1 LIRYN
6 NQFIRKNHFHTIN
19 IIFNNFLGS
28 NSNLDELRYNY
39 HLVISGKNYY
49 TCLTTFSCK
58 IMRKNTNL
66 LTDRQIQVLKLR
78 SRGITQARVARQL
91 KTTRENVSILESRAR
106 RNIKRAKAT
115 IEILE
120 DLGMAIRITIKPD
133 TPVLEM
139 SKLILKKADDEN
151 VRLQLDCIDL
161 LEKIKMKA
169 KNKIKA
175 KKVVSPISV
184 VLLPYGDL
192 LVE

>member
-1 LIRYN
+1 
-6 NQFIRKNHFHTIN
+6 
-19 IIFNNFLGS
+19 
-28 NSNLDELRYNY
+28 
-39 HLVISGKNYY
+39 
-49 TCLTTFSCK
+49 
-58 IMRKNTNL
+58 MRKNTNL

-78 SRGITQARVARQL
+78 SRGITQERVARQL

-120 DLGMAIRITIKPD
+120 DLGMAIRITIKPE
-133 TPVLEM
+133 TPVLEI
-139 SKLILKKADDEN
+139 SNLILKKADDAN
-151 VRLQLDCIDL
+151 VRLQFDCVDL
-161 LEKIKMKA
+161 LEKIKMRA

-175 KKVVSPISV
+175 KKVVNPISV

>member
-1 LIRYN
+1 
-6 NQFIRKNHFHTIN
+6 
-19 IIFNNFLGS
+19 
-28 NSNLDELRYNY
+28 
-39 HLVISGKNYY
+39 
-49 TCLTTFSCK
+49 
-58 IMRKNTNL
+58 MRKNTNL

-78 SRGITQARVARQL
+78 SRGITQERVARQL

-120 DLGMAIRITIKPD
+120 DLGMATRIMIKPD
-133 TPVLEM
+133 TPVLEI
-139 SKLILKKADDEN
+139 SKLILKKADDAN

-161 LEKIKMKA
+161 LEKIKIKA

-192 LVE
+192 LVD

>member
-1 LIRYN
+1 
-6 NQFIRKNHFHTIN
+6 
-19 IIFNNFLGS
+19 
-28 NSNLDELRYNY
+28 
-39 HLVISGKNYY
+39 
-49 TCLTTFSCK
+49 
-58 IMRKNTNL
+58 MRKNTNL

-78 SRGITQARVARQL
+78 SQGITQERVARQL

-120 DLGMAIRITIKPD
+120 DLGMAIRITIKPE
-133 TPVLEM
+133 TPVLEI
-139 SKLILKKADDEN
+139 SNLILKKADDAN

-175 KKVVSPISV
+175 KKVVNPISV

>member
-1 LIRYN
+1 
-6 NQFIRKNHFHTIN
+6 
-19 IIFNNFLGS
+19 
-28 NSNLDELRYNY
+28 
-39 HLVISGKNYY
+39 
-49 TCLTTFSCK
+49 
-58 IMRKNTNL
+58 M
-66 LTDRQIQVLKLR
+66 
-78 SRGITQARVARQL
+78 TQERVARQL

-120 DLGMAIRITIKPD
+120 DLGMATRITINPE
-133 TPVLEM
+133 TPVLEI
-139 SKLILKKADDEN
+139 SKLILKKADDAN
-151 VRLQLDCIDL
+151 IRLQLDCIDL

-175 KKVVSPISV
+175 KKVVQPISV

>member
-1 LIRYN
+1 
-6 NQFIRKNHFHTIN
+6 
-19 IIFNNFLGS
+19 
-28 NSNLDELRYNY
+28 
-39 HLVISGKNYY
+39 
-49 TCLTTFSCK
+49 
-58 IMRKNTNL
+58 MRKNTNL

-78 SRGITQARVARQL
+78 SRGITQEKVARQL

-115 IEILE
+115 IELLE
-120 DLGMAIRITIKPD
+120 DLGMATRITIKPD
-133 TPVLEM
+133 TPVLEI
-139 SKLILKKADDEN
+139 SKLILKKADDAN

-161 LEKIKMKA
+161 LEKIKIKA

-175 KKVVSPISV
+175 KKVVQPISV

>member
-1 LIRYN
+1 
-6 NQFIRKNHFHTIN
+6 
-19 IIFNNFLGS
+19 
-28 NSNLDELRYNY
+28 
-39 HLVISGKNYY
+39 
-49 TCLTTFSCK
+49 
-58 IMRKNTNL
+58 MRKNTNL

-78 SRGITQARVARQL
+78 SRGITQERVARQL

-120 DLGMAIRITIKPD
+120 DLGMAPRITIKPD

-139 SKLILKKADDEN
+139 SKLILKKADDAN

-161 LEKIKMKA
+161 LEKIKIKA

-175 KKVVSPISV
+175 KKVISPISV

>member
-1 LIRYN
+1 
-6 NQFIRKNHFHTIN
+6 
-19 IIFNNFLGS
+19 
-28 NSNLDELRYNY
+28 
-39 HLVISGKNYY
+39 
-49 TCLTTFSCK
+49 
-58 IMRKNTNL
+58 MRKNTNL

-78 SRGITQARVARQL
+78 SRGITQERVARQL

-120 DLGMAIRITIKPD
+120 DLGMAIRITIKPE
-133 TPVLEM
+133 TPVLEI
-139 SKLILKKADDEN
+139 SNLILKKADDAN

-161 LEKIKMKA
+161 LEKIKMRA

-175 KKVVSPISV
+175 KKVVNPISV

>member
-1 LIRYN
+1 
-6 NQFIRKNHFHTIN
+6 
-19 IIFNNFLGS
+19 
-28 NSNLDELRYNY
+28 
-39 HLVISGKNYY
+39 
-49 TCLTTFSCK
+49 
-58 IMRKNTNL
+58 MRKNTNL

-78 SRGITQARVARQL
+78 SRGITQERVARTL

-106 RNIKRAKAT
+106 RNIKKAKAT

-120 DLGMAIRITIKPD
+120 DLGMATRITIKPE
-133 TPVLEM
+133 TPVLEI
-139 SKLILKKADDEN
+139 SKIILKKADDAN

-161 LEKIKMKA
+161 LEKIKIKA

-175 KKVVSPISV
+175 KKVVQPISV

>member
-1 LIRYN
+1 
-6 NQFIRKNHFHTIN
+6 
-19 IIFNNFLGS
+19 
-28 NSNLDELRYNY
+28 
-39 HLVISGKNYY
+39 
-49 TCLTTFSCK
+49 
-58 IMRKNTNL
+58 MRKNTNL

-78 SRGITQARVARQL
+78 SRGITQDRVARQL

-120 DLGMAIRITIKPD
+120 DLGMAIRITIKPE
-133 TPVLEM
+133 TPVLEI
-139 SKLILKKADDEN
+139 SNLILKKADDAN
-151 VRLQLDCIDL
+151 VRLQFDCVDL

-175 KKVVSPISV
+175 KKVVNPISV

>member
-1 LIRYN
+1 
-6 NQFIRKNHFHTIN
+6 
-19 IIFNNFLGS
+19 
-28 NSNLDELRYNY
+28 
-39 HLVISGKNYY
+39 
-49 TCLTTFSCK
+49 
-58 IMRKNTNL
+58 MRKNTNL

-78 SRGITQARVARQL
+78 SRGITQERVARQL

-120 DLGMAIRITIKPD
+120 DLGMATRITIKPD
-133 TPVLEM
+133 TPVLEI
-139 SKLILKKADDEN
+139 SKLILKKADDAN

-161 LEKIKMKA
+161 LEKIKINA

-175 KKVVSPISV
+175 KKVISPISV

-192 LVE
+192 LVD

>member
-1 LIRYN
+1 
-6 NQFIRKNHFHTIN
+6 
-19 IIFNNFLGS
+19 
-28 NSNLDELRYNY
+28 
-39 HLVISGKNYY
+39 
-49 TCLTTFSCK
+49 
-58 IMRKNTNL
+58 MRKNTNL

-78 SRGITQARVARQL
+78 SRGITQERVARQL

-120 DLGMAIRITIKPD
+120 DLGMATRITIKPD
-133 TPVLEM
+133 TPVLEI
-139 SKLILKKADDEN
+139 SKLVLKKADDAN

-161 LEKIKMKA
+161 LEKIKIKA

-184 VLLPYGDL
+184 ILLPYGDL
-192 LVE
+192 LVD

>member
-1 LIRYN
+1 
-6 NQFIRKNHFHTIN
+6 
-19 IIFNNFLGS
+19 
-28 NSNLDELRYNY
+28 
-39 HLVISGKNYY
+39 
-49 TCLTTFSCK
+49 
-58 IMRKNTNL
+58 MRKNTNL

-78 SRGITQARVARQL
+78 SRGITQERVARQL

-120 DLGMAIRITIKPD
+120 DLGMAIRITIKPE
-133 TPVLEM
+133 TTVLEI
-139 SKLILKKADDEN
+139 SNLILKKADDAN
-151 VRLQLDCIDL
+151 VRLQFDCVDL
-161 LEKIKMKA
+161 LEKIKMRA

-175 KKVVSPISV
+175 KKVVNPISV

>member
-1 LIRYN
+1 MS
-6 NQFIRKNHFHTIN
+6 K
-19 IIFNNFLGS
+19 S
-28 NSNLDELRYNY
+28 S
-39 HLVISGKNYY
+39 
-49 TCLTTFSCK
+49 
-58 IMRKNTNL
+58 NL

-78 SRGITQARVARQL
+78 SRGLTQELVAKQL

-115 IEILE
+115 IEVLE
-120 DLGMAIRITIKPD
+120 NLGMATRITIKPE
-133 TPVLEM
+133 TPVLEI
-139 SKLILKKADDEN
+139 SKIILKKADDAN

-169 KNKIKA
+169 KNKIKS
-175 KKVVSPISV
+175 KKVVNSISI

>member
-1 LIRYN
+1 
-6 NQFIRKNHFHTIN
+6 
-19 IIFNNFLGS
+19 
-28 NSNLDELRYNY
+28 
-39 HLVISGKNYY
+39 
-49 TCLTTFSCK
+49 
-58 IMRKNTNL
+58 MRKNTNL

-78 SRGITQARVARQL
+78 SQGITQERVARQL

-120 DLGMAIRITIKPD
+120 DLGMAIRITIKPE
-133 TPVLEM
+133 TPVLEI
-139 SKLILKKADDEN
+139 SNLILKKADDAN

-175 KKVVSPISV
+175 KKVVNPISV
-184 VLLPYGDL
+184 VLLPYGDV

>member
-1 LIRYN
+1 
-6 NQFIRKNHFHTIN
+6 
-19 IIFNNFLGS
+19 
-28 NSNLDELRYNY
+28 
-39 HLVISGKNYY
+39 
-49 TCLTTFSCK
+49 
-58 IMRKNTNL
+58 M
-66 LTDRQIQVLKLR
+66 R
-78 SRGITQARVARQL
+78 SRGITQERVARQL

-120 DLGMAIRITIKPD
+120 DLGMAPRITIKPD

-139 SKLILKKADDEN
+139 SKLILKKADDAN

-161 LEKIKMKA
+161 LEKIKIKA

-175 KKVVSPISV
+175 KKVISPISV

>member
-1 LIRYN
+1 
-6 NQFIRKNHFHTIN
+6 
-19 IIFNNFLGS
+19 
-28 NSNLDELRYNY
+28 
-39 HLVISGKNYY
+39 
-49 TCLTTFSCK
+49 
-58 IMRKNTNL
+58 MRKNTNL

-78 SRGITQARVARQL
+78 SRGITQERVARQL

-120 DLGMAIRITIKPD
+120 DLGMATRITIKPD

-139 SKLILKKADDEN
+139 SKLILKKADDAN

-161 LEKIKMKA
+161 LEKIKIKA

>member
-1 LIRYN
+1 
-6 NQFIRKNHFHTIN
+6 
-19 IIFNNFLGS
+19 
-28 NSNLDELRYNY
+28 
-39 HLVISGKNYY
+39 
-49 TCLTTFSCK
+49 
-58 IMRKNTNL
+58 MRKNTNL

-78 SRGITQARVARQL
+78 SRGITQDRVARQL

-120 DLGMAIRITIKPD
+120 DLGMAIRITIKPE
-133 TPVLEM
+133 TPVLEI
-139 SKLILKKADDEN
+139 SNLILKKADDAN
-151 VRLQLDCIDL
+151 VRLQFDCVDL
-161 LEKIKMKA
+161 LEKIKMRA

-175 KKVVSPISV
+175 KKVVNPISV